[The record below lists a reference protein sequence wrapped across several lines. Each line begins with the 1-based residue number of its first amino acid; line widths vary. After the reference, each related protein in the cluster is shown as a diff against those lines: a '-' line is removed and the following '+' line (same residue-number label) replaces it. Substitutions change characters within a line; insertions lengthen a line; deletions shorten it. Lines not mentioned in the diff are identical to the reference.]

1 MLYFIVRCGKIIK
14 NKGKGGIEM
23 EILKMKSKILDVHKE
38 SGKDRLQEELY
49 SFASYHMSDGFSK
62 NIPEAVN
69 DAVIELDNKGKLA
82 MQGNGFKIYG
92 WCKKKE
98 NIGVVIYTDEPYET
112 GEYSLLM
119 MKYLYIEGVTVEGS
133 VSLALEK
140 VFWAMKE
147 DPLFKDLEDISL
159 VNGYIMMEWKSGIE
173 YIEVD
178 TTSVYTIIRDL
189 LNKALQGKN

>member
-1 MLYFIVRCGKIIK
+1 
-14 NKGKGGIEM
+14 
-23 EILKMKSKILDVHKE
+23 
-38 SGKDRLQEELY
+38 
-49 SFASYHMSDGFSK
+49 
-62 NIPEAVN
+62 
-69 DAVIELDNKGKLA
+69 
-82 MQGNGFKIYG
+82 
-92 WCKKKE
+92 
-98 NIGVVIYTDEPYET
+98 
-112 GEYSLLM
+112 M